1 MRLLSSFSVA
11 LATLS
16 ALVPFASAMRIL
28 ESNSLATCMQN
39 SSFSATLFNVAF
51 TPDNGSLAFSLNGVS
66 QISQYVQL
74 EFQVLGYG
82 YNVYHKTI
90 DPCSDQ
96 TLKGLCPM
104 NQGQIPNLR
113 SNAQLPA
120 DTVQQ
125 VPSMSYSVPPLR
137 IHYLL
142 TII

>member
-1 MRLLSSFSVA
+1 M
-11 LATLS
+11 T
-16 ALVPFASAMRIL
+16 
-28 ESNSLATCMQN
+28 N
-39 SSFSATLFNVAF
+39 SSFSATLFNVVF
-51 TPDNGSLAFSLNGVS
+51 TPDNASLAFNLNGVS

-90 DPCSDQ
+90 DPCSDA

-104 NQGQIPNLR
+104 NQGPIPNLR

-120 DTVQQ
+120 DTVSQ
-125 VPSMSYSVPPLR
+125 VPSTSPSVPPWR

-142 TII
+142 TKI